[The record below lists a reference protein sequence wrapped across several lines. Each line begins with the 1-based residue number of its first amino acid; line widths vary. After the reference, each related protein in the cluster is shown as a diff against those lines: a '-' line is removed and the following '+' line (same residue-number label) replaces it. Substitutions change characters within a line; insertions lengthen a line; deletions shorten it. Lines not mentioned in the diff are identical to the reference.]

1 MPPRAKLALKI
12 AGISAAALLAALIVT
27 SVEISRHLKDLVPA
41 WLSQHYNGTAQV
53 ADFHASIAFPFVL
66 GSAENVTLHF
76 KGRED
81 LPPMIA
87 IRKLTLRASIWE
99 LLRNPVRIASVQ
111 LEGLELNIPP
121 RDTPGNGGTIMN
133 FGRKARE
140 ARFGEIRAD
149 GAVLKILTQ
158 KPGTSPREF
167 DIRELRL
174 SSTDPEGALEFHAK
188 LSNPMPPGEITSS
201 GVFGPWNLEVP
212 SETPVKGAYVFEH
225 ADLGV
230 FRGIAGILSSTGQ
243 YKGVLDQISAQG
255 TTDTPD
261 FRVARAGHS
270 VDLKTTFDAT
280 IDGTDGDTYLH
291 PVEAHV
297 GKTVL
302 ICQGKVEHTEGKPGK
317 EISLEVNTQDGR
329 IEDLLQLAVKE
340 KPPMTGPVHLK
351 TNFELNG
358 GPKDILDRLTLDGS
372 FGLDAIH
379 FTQSAVQ
386 QRVDNMSKRGEGKP
400 REVIDPSQAIAEDDV
415 ASNMNGGFRLKDG
428 VLTLSAVQFQ
438 IPGAALEISGTY
450 ALEPEELELY
460 GTIRMQ
466 AALSQT
472 TTGFKSVLLRL
483 ADPFFSKNGHTV
495 LPIKIT
501 GTVQHPHYSLDM
513 GRKEEKAAQ
522 RGK

>member
-1 MPPRAKLALKI
+1 MPPRARLALKI
-12 AGISAAALLAALIVT
+12 AGVAAAAILVVLVVAAVA
-27 SVEISRHLKDLVPA
+27 ISRHLKDLVPA
-41 WLSQHYNGTAQV
+41 WLAQHYNGTV
-53 ADFHASIAFPFVL
+53 EVGDFHASMAFPFVL
-66 GSAENVTLHF
+66 CDAGNVTLHF
-76 KGRED
+76 KGREN

-87 IRKLTLRASIWE
+87 IRKLTLRASIWQ
-99 LLRNPVRIASVQ
+99 LLRSPARIASVQ
-111 LEGLELNIPP
+111 LEGLQLNIPP
-121 RDTPGNGGTIMN
+121 RDDRGNEGGVKN
-133 FGRKARE
+133 FGRRTRE
-140 ARFGEIRAD
+140 VRFGEIRAD
-149 GAVLKILTQ
+149 GTVLKILTR
-158 KPGTSPREF
+158 KPGKSPREF

-174 SSTDPEGALEFHAK
+174 SSSDPEGALEFHAK

-201 GVFGPWNLEVP
+201 GLFGPWNLDVP
-212 SETPVKGAYVFEH
+212 SQTPVKGAYTFEN

-243 YKGVLDQISAQG
+243 YQGELDEINAQG

-261 FRVARAGHS
+261 FRVTRAGHT

-280 IDGTDGDTYLH
+280 INGTDGDTYLH

-302 ICQGKVEHTEGKPGK
+302 ISRGKVEHREGEPGK
-317 EISLEVNTQDGR
+317 QIVLDVNTENGR

-340 KPPMTGPVHLK
+340 KPPMTGPVRLK
-351 TNFELNG
+351 TDFELNA
-358 GPKDILDRLTLDGS
+358 GPKNILDRLNLDGS
-372 FGLDAIH
+372 FGLDGIH
-379 FTQSAVQ
+379 FTQSGVQ
-386 QRVDNMSKRGEGKP
+386 QRVDNMSKRAEREP
-400 REVIDPSQAIAEDDV
+400 REVIDPSQAIAGDDV
-415 ASNMNGGFRLKDG
+415 ASNMKGGFRLKDG
-428 VLTLSAVQFQ
+428 VLTLTAVQFQ

-483 ADPFFSKNGHTV
+483 ADRFFSKNGHTV

-501 GTVQHPHYSLDM
+501 GTVQHPHYSLDLH
-513 GRKEEKAAQ
+513 RKEEKGAE
-522 RGK
+522 RKR